1 MPDARSLPALT
12 NTSAV
17 LRRAWQAVAL
27 AEEVPADEPRQVW
40 VGGEPWVLARLDGEL
55 VAFVDRCPHRLAPIS
70 AGRVVAADDGSA
82 RLACGYHGW
91 RYTAQGACDLIPA
104 LGKTD
109 SISRRAALTPAA
121 GVREAYGL
129 VWIAP
134 QEPLA
139 PFPEFPE
146 WDGAGVDRARSK
158 VVRTPTCAASLLDNF
173 LDAAHFPFVHAGTF
187 GVQDDGPLG
196 TGDVV
201 VDGLSVTQSFTSPY
215 RTDAGVVEHT
225 VTKTAGPSTTVH
237 LRLDLPGTTIGI
249 LLACLPETATTTRV
263 FKLLTRDD
271 LGGDTGRLEEFVKE
285 EDRILDEDLAIL
297 ERYPVQELPL
307 DPRVEL
313 HTKVD
318 RLSLAWRGVMARA
331 VAA

>member
-1 MPDARSLPALT
+1 MSDARSLPALT
-12 NTSAV
+12 NTSRV

-27 AEEVPADEPRQVW
+27 AEEVVADEPRQVW

-55 VAFVDRCPHRLAPIS
+55 VAFVDQCPHRLAPMS
-70 AGRVVAADDGSA
+70 AGRVVAAEDGTA

-91 RYTAQGACDLIPA
+91 RYTAQGRCDLIPA
-104 LGKTD
+104 LGKAD
-109 SISRRAALTPAA
+109 QISRRAALTSPA

-129 VWIAP
+129 VWLAP
-134 QEPLA
+134 EQPLA
-139 PFPEFPE
+139 PFPAFPE
-146 WDGAGVDRARSK
+146 WEAYGVDRARSK

-196 TGDVV
+196 TGD
-201 VDGLSVTQSFTSPY
+201 
-215 RTDAGVVEHT
+215 GVVQHT

-271 LGGDTGRLEEFVKE
+271 LGGDPGRLEEFVKE

-318 RLSLAWRGVMARA
+318 RLSLAWRGVMADA
-331 VAA
+331 VRHP